1 MTSKSVPGNADGRA
15 ARWAGQRERRRCE
28 FVDAALRAIAEHG
41 PDASTEQIATAA
53 GVARTRLYKYFADAA
68 DLQSAI
74 SDRVVELLTVELAP
88 IWNPHGTPTEMIRA
102 AIDAHTGW
110 IAENS
115 HLYLYLTVHSAS
127 AKAGGRNPIT
137 DSLTAIGEHLAMFFR
152 HYLDLFDLDARL
164 AEPIAFGLV
173 GLVDSTVNRWLA
185 NPNGIARADLA
196 ALLARWVWRILDDT
210 LREHGVELDP
220 DEPLA
225 APDLAP
231 ALPADRHH

>member
-1 MTSKSVPGNADGRA
+1 MTSKSAAGNADGRA
-15 ARWAGQRERRRCE
+15 TRWAGQRERRRRE

-68 DLQSAI
+68 DLQGAI
-74 SDRVVELLTVELAP
+74 SDRVAGLLAVELAP
-88 IWNPHGTPTEMIRA
+88 IWNPHGTPREMIRA

-110 IAENS
+110 IAEHP

-137 DSLTAIGEHLAMFFR
+137 DSLAAIGEHLTLFFR
-152 HYLDLFDLDARL
+152 HYLDLFGLDTRL
-164 AEPIAFGLV
+164 AEPVAFGLV

-185 NPNGIARADLA
+185 NPNGITRADLA

-210 LREHGVELDP
+210 LRENGVELDP

-225 APDLAP
+225 APDLTTTSTP
-231 ALPADRHH
+231 